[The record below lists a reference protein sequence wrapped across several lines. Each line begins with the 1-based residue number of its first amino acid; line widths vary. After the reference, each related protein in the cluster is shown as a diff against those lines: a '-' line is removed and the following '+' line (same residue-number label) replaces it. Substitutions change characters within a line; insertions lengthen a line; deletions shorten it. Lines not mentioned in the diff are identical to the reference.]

1 MTNEDK
7 KLVAGYMGWRTRTH
21 TAHVFNMHEDF
32 VFTTCDN
39 GLRNIYFDL
48 NDAGLCTKEMKRR
61 RDWADFVTHVEAD
74 TSKRFNTW
82 SQLLAWLYDS
92 DNFFTAMAK
101 WLREAEK

>member
-7 KLVAGYMGWRTRTH
+7 KLVIGYMKWRVNTSGWWRPE
-21 TAHVFNMHEDF
+21 NDG
-32 VFTTCDN
+32 D
-39 GLRNIYFDL
+39 GLQRINLDL

-61 RDWADFVTHVEAD
+61 RDWADFVAHVEAD

-82 SQLLAWLYDS
+82 SQLLAWLYDA